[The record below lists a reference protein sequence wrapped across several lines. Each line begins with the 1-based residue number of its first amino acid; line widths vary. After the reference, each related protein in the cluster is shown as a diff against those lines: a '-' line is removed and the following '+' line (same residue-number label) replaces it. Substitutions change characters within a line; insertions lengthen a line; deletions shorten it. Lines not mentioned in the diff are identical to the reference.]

1 MERKGRRGRDER
13 GVGWLS
19 TLAGATLLMVMGFG
33 VGLVA
38 GAAFEEPDLVMDH
51 LRGRTTEVPLS
62 EVQVADAASDP
73 AEGLASVTS
82 SRAEATA
89 SAPLGASL
97 PPSTGEGRPAEAR
110 APLAAA
116 VAASAAVE
124 APATAPAPVAA
135 RPPPPPQVS
144 ALRPSPAATGYS
156 VQVGAF
162 GERSAAGA
170 LARELRKLGF
180 AAEVVEEKGR
190 APYKVRVGPV
200 PTRPK
205 AEALASELKRK
216 HRLPTWVISL
226 GPS

>member
-73 AEGLASVTS
+73 AEGLASVAS

-89 SAPLGASL
+89 PAPLGASL
-97 PPSTGEGRPAEAR
+97 APSTGEGRPAEAR

-116 VAASAAVE
+116 AAASAAVE

-135 RPPPPPQVS
+135 RPPPQVT

-170 LARELRKLGF
+170 LTRELRKLGF

-216 HRLPTWVISL
+216 HRLPTWVISQ